1 LCRILSRLGYKLA
14 VVSGGFLP
22 LAEHVK
28 SHLGLDYAFAN
39 NLEIT
44 NNVLTGRINGSIVNA
59 AKKADILKMIA
70 QQNNIA
76 REEIIAVGDGAN
88 DLLMMQAASL
98 GIAFNA
104 KPKVQELADARI
116 NQPSLLNVLHLLG
129 MNEQTIEFL
138 QQGLL

>member
-1 LCRILSRLGYKLA
+1 M
-14 VVSGGFLP
+14 
-22 LAEHVK
+22 AEHIK

-59 AKKADILKMIA
+59 AKKADILNMIA

-116 NQPSLLNVLHLLG
+116 NQPSLLNVLHFLG

-138 QQGLL
+138 QQGL